1 MIDITPQLRKFEAQ
15 IINYKAY
22 NLAYM
27 TIMRSIQA
35 TQMRGIPSCVV
46 LVGQSGCGKSTL
58 ASQIISTYPAESS
71 GEDERGVWNRRPT
84 MYCGLPTKATIK
96 SFAKALLESLEFEA
110 YSGDA
115 FDLIQRAIR
124 QIRLQNVEVV
134 FLDEF
139 QMLADKKAEQARIDV
154 INCVARLV
162 DRTCIPL
169 VILGT
174 PDIEG
179 FFYEK
184 DILRRRFPFF
194 ARLTPLQL
202 DLTEP
207 TSDYQLVLHGL
218 DKKMYEIGNLKKGV
232 HLHEPDI
239 ALPLFAASG
248 GIMEDLRLH
257 LSNAFSFSL
266 HRGDGTLRREDLS
279 YAFEITRHA
288 HCILPERNPFE
299 VAKNLLLEMTSGEK

>member
-1 MIDITPQLRKFEAQ
+1 MIDITEQLKSFESQ
-15 IINYKAY
+15 IINYRSYK
-22 NLAYM
+22 LAYM
-27 TIMRSIQA
+27 TVLRSIQA

-58 ASQIISTYPAESS
+58 ANQIISTYPPESS
-71 GEDERGVWNRRPT
+71 GEDDGGVWNRRPT
-84 MYCGLPTKATIK
+84 IYCGLPTKATIK
-96 SFAKALLESLEFEA
+96 SFAKALLESVKFEA

-115 FDLIQRAIR
+115 FELTQRAIR
-124 QIRLQNVEVV
+124 QILLQNVEVA

-162 DRTCIPL
+162 DRTGIPF

-174 PDIEG
+174 PDIET

-194 ARLTPLQL
+194 ARLTPLQF

-207 TSDYQLVLHGL
+207 TSDFQLVLRGL
-218 DKKMYEIGNLKKGV
+218 DKKMYEIGKLIKGV
-232 HLHEPDI
+232 HLHEPEI
-239 ALPLFAASG
+239 ARPLYVASG

-257 LSNAFSFSL
+257 LSNAFAFSL
-266 HRGDGTLRREDLS
+266 YRGDRTLRREDFS
-279 YAFEITRHA
+279 YAFEITRHG
-288 HCILPERNPFE
+288 HCIMSEGNPFE
-299 VAKNLLLEMTSGEK
+299 VDTNFLIEMTGGKK